1 MSFHHHQLENG
12 IRIVHKKTT
21 GAVAHCGLI
30 IKGGSSDEAEQEQ
43 GLAHFIEHVIFK
55 GTSKR
60 KAYHILSRMEDVGG
74 ELNAFTTKEETCIY
88 SSFMPEYYSRA
99 LELLSDITFNSIF
112 PKKELEKEK
121 IVVLD
126 EINYYKDNP
135 SELIFDEFEEQVFS
149 NHSLGKNILGTPKHI
164 QTFDKKMIEDFMHK
178 NYLTHEIIISSV
190 GNISMSKLIK
200 VIENHFANIPKKD
213 LKREENTFSNY
224 RKKEIEV
231 ERKGFQSHCILGTE
245 AYGVNHPKK
254 TVLILLN
261 NILGGPG
268 MNSRL
273 NLAIREKYGFTYSIE
288 SNYTSYSDT
297 GIFSI
302 YLASDNDKMN
312 KSIKLAKRELIKF
325 CEKPLGT
332 LQLKK
337 AKQQLIGQ
345 IAIGQESEVNLMLA
359 MGKSMLLYNKVDTFE
374 LVKNKIENV
383 TSEELVNVAN
393 EVFNLDNLSS
403 LIYKV

>member
-1 MSFHHHQLENG
+1 MHFYHHQLENG
-12 IRIVHKKTT
+12 IRIVHKKTDR
-21 GAVAHCGLI
+21 AVAHCGLI
-30 IKGGSSDEAEQEQ
+30 IKGGSRDEMENEQ

-60 KAYHILSRMEDVGG
+60 KAFHILSRMEDVGG
-74 ELNAFTTKEETCIY
+74 EINAFTTKEETCIH
-88 SSFMPEYYSRA
+88 SSFIPKYYERS
-99 LELLSDITFNSIF
+99 LELLSDIIFNSNF

-121 IVVLD
+121 TVVLD

-149 NHSLGKNILGTPKHI
+149 DHSLGKNILGTPKHI
-164 QTFDKKMIEDFMHK
+164 NSFDKRMINEFINR
-178 NYLTHEIIISSV
+178 NYLTHEMVISSV
-190 GNISMSKLIK
+190 GDITMDKLISLVEK
-200 VIENHFANIPKKD
+200 HFAHIPKSQTNRSQ
-213 LKREENTFSNY
+213 LGFSNY
-224 RKKEIEV
+224 QKKNITINK
-231 ERKGFQSHCILGTE
+231 KGFQSHCIIGNE
-245 AYGVNHPKK
+245 AYGIKHPKK
-254 TVLILLN
+254 TPLTLLN

-288 SNYTSYSDT
+288 SNYTPYSDT
-297 GIFSI
+297 GIFSV
-302 YLASDNDKMN
+302 YLASDRDKIN
-312 KSIKLAKRELIKF
+312 RSIKLTKRELIKL

-345 IAIGQESEVNLMLA
+345 IAIGQENDVNLMLSL
-359 MGKSMLLYNKVDTFE
+359 GKSVLLYNKVDTFE
-374 LVKNKIENV
+374 IVKEKVEAVSSSQILE
-383 TSEELVNVAN
+383 VAN
-393 EVFNLDNLSS
+393 EIFNEDNLSH

>member
-30 IKGGSSDEAEQEQ
+30 IKGGSRDEAEQEQ
-43 GLAHFIEHVIFK
+43 GLAHYIEHVIFK

-164 QTFDKKMIEDFMHK
+164 QSFDKKMIED
-178 NYLTHEIIISSV
+178 LC
-190 GNISMSKLIK
+190 IK
-200 VIENHFANIPKKD
+200 I
-213 LKREENTFSNY
+213 T
-224 RKKEIEV
+224 
-231 ERKGFQSHCILGTE
+231 
-245 AYGVNHPKK
+245 
-254 TVLILLN
+254 
-261 NILGGPG
+261 
-268 MNSRL
+268 
-273 NLAIREKYGFTYSIE
+273 
-288 SNYTSYSDT
+288 
-297 GIFSI
+297 
-302 YLASDNDKMN
+302 
-312 KSIKLAKRELIKF
+312 
-325 CEKPLGT
+325 
-332 LQLKK
+332 
-337 AKQQLIGQ
+337 
-345 IAIGQESEVNLMLA
+345 
-359 MGKSMLLYNKVDTFE
+359 
-374 LVKNKIENV
+374 
-383 TSEELVNVAN
+383 
-393 EVFNLDNLSS
+393 
-403 LIYKV
+403 

>member
-1 MSFHHHQLENG
+1 MQLYHHQLENG
-12 IRIVHKKTT
+12 IRIVHKKTDR
-21 GAVAHCGLI
+21 AVAHCGLI
-30 IKGGSSDEAEQEQ
+30 IKGGSRDENENEQ

-60 KAYHILSRMEDVGG
+60 KAFHILSRMEDVGG
-74 ELNAFTTKEETCIY
+74 EINAFTTKEETCLH
-88 SSFMPEYYSRA
+88 SSFIPKYYERS
-99 LELLSDITFNSIF
+99 LELLSDIIFNSNF

-121 IVVLD
+121 TVVLD

-149 NHSLGKNILGTPKHI
+149 DHSLGKNILGSPKHI
-164 QTFDKKMIEDFMHK
+164 NSFNKKMINDFINR
-178 NYLTHEIIISSV
+178 NYLTHEMVISSV
-190 GNISMSKLIK
+190 GDINMEKLISFVEK
-200 VIENHFANIPKKD
+200 HFAYIPKSQTNRSQ
-213 LKREENTFSNY
+213 LAFYNY
-224 RKKEIEV
+224 QKKEITINK
-231 ERKGFQSHCILGTE
+231 KGFQSHCIIGNE
-245 AYGVNHPKK
+245 AYGIKHPKK
-254 TVLILLN
+254 TTLTLLN

-288 SNYTSYSDT
+288 SNYTPYSDT
-297 GIFSI
+297 GIFSV
-302 YLASDNDKMN
+302 YLASDTDKIN
-312 KSIKLAKRELIKF
+312 RSIKLTKRELIKL

-345 IAIGQESEVNLMLA
+345 IAIGQENDVNLMLSL
-359 MGKSMLLYNKVDTFE
+359 GKSVLLYNKVDTFE
-374 LVKNKIENV
+374 IVKKKVEAVSSLQILE
-383 TSEELVNVAN
+383 VAN
-393 EVFNLDNLSS
+393 EIFNEGKLSH

>member
-30 IKGGSSDEAEQEQ
+30 IKGGSRDEAEQEQ

-55 GTSKR
+55 ETSKR

-99 LELLSDITFNSIF
+99 LELLSDITFNCIF

-164 QTFDKKMIEDFMHK
+164 QSFDKKMIEDFMHK

-254 TVLILLN
+254 TALILLN

-302 YLASDNDKMN
+302 YLASDNDKMI

-374 LVKNKIENV
+374 IVKNKIENV